1 MRGMG
6 SSWLEGR
13 DARRDAVVLR
23 RRRRSPPAVDVVQR
37 LWREIFGL
45 QPLPEI
51 HSHRGK
57 GVSAEYFA
65 HVVLEGTTYGH

>member
-13 DARRDAVVLR
+13 DVWRDTVVLH
-23 RRRRSPPAVDVVQR
+23 RRRRSSPAVDVVQR
-37 LWREIFGL
+37 LRREIFGL

-51 HSHRGK
+51 RSQRGM
-57 GVSAEYFA
+57 GVSTEFVV